1 MIRYYIYSKPMS
13 KEKYTEVTEE
23 QFIAEVI
30 DTEGRYYISFGDSLL
45 ECSYEQFKAD
55 KAEKDHSRYISQLS
69 TGEYP
74 SFLSF
79 DEAMDKY
86 EDTSAAEDSEAIH
99 ENAVLASFWS
109 YVSTLPKI
117 KQIILIMFYREGK
130 SQVDISKT
138 VGKTQQAVS
147 YICRS
152 TISNFNKN
160 RKFQK

>member
-23 QFIAEVI
+23 QFVAEVI

-74 SFLSF
+74 SFMSF
-79 DEAMDKY
+79 DEAIDKY

-99 ENAVLASFWS
+99 ENAVLASFWA
-109 YVSTLPKI
+109 YVSTLTED
-117 KQIILIMFYREGK
+117 KQLILTLYYRYGISQTEIAKRIGK
-130 SQVDISKT
+130 TKQYISK
-138 VGKTQQAVS
+138 VCLRE
-147 YICRS
+147 ICK
-152 TISNFNKN
+152 FNKTS
-160 RKFQK
+160 K